1 MEKLK
6 YLTSMVVFQEIP
18 NEITLAIN
26 VSGCPYRCKGC
37 HSPELW
43 EYSGEY
49 VSEDLDRL
57 IKQNDGITC
66 VCFMGGDQNPL
77 ELVQLGERVRAL
89 GLKVG
94 LYTGT
99 DNYWFLTTGFSN
111 FDYIKYGRWREDD
124 GPLSSPTT
132 NQRLIQNING
142 EWKDI
147 TFSFL
152 NTGGI

>member
-1 MEKLK
+1 
-6 YLTSMVVFQEIP
+6 
-18 NEITLAIN
+18 
-26 VSGCPYRCKGC
+26 
-37 HSPELW
+37 
-43 EYSGEY
+43 
-49 VSEDLDRL
+49 
-57 IKQNDGITC
+57 
-66 VCFMGGDQNPL
+66 MGGDQNPL

-99 DNYWFLTTGFSN
+99 DNYRFLTTGFSN
-111 FDYIKYGRWREDD
+111 FDYIKYGRWREDR

-132 NQRLIQNING
+132 NQRIVQNING

-147 TFSFL
+147 TSSFL